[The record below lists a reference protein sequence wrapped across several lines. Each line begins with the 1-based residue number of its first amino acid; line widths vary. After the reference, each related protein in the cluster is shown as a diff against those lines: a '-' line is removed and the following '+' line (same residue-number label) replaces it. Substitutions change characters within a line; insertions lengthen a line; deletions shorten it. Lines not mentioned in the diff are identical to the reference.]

1 LFIALRLQLRQ
12 SGLGG
17 VQRQLQRQAALH
29 QPIRRIGLLRQ
40 RIADQ
45 ALGQSVLGQT
55 ALLAQSNQKLLE
67 LVTFLGSH
75 GQIPSWVA
83 DGLKPVIMGSHFV
96 SASDAP
102 GRPQVFCRYT

>member
-1 LFIALRLQLRQ
+1 LLIALRLQLRQ
-12 SGLGG
+12 SGLGS

-29 QPIRRIGLLRQ
+29 QPIRRIGLLCHGF
-40 RIADQ
+40 ADQ
-45 ALGQSVLGQT
+45 ALGQGVLGQT